1 MMRRLYAVI
10 LSFLIVMGLVSCAS
24 VGSGSPLWV
33 KSAPESRKLIYSVG
47 SAKLTTEKNSSD
59 ASYGLALSDLVS
71 KLYPVID
78 EATAEYITDNTLE
91 AYEKIKLSATSTLVS
106 KAVKDEVW
114 TSADGTVWTLVS
126 VAVSDFPSLYEEAT
140 EEYIVSLEEKRVTT
154 LEKLDDLIVSL
165 GVEESGVSISL
176 SSEAL
181 LLKEKA
187 EKKADEIISIIDS
200 VEKGLRI
207 NEVVERIRLS
217 LQTLGYKVN

>member
-1 MMRRLYAVI
+1 MVLA
-10 LSFLIVMGLVSCAS
+10 SCVF
-24 VGSGSPLWV
+24 VGSGAPSWV
-33 KSAPESRKLIYSVG
+33 MSAPEKSRELIYGVG
-47 SAKLTTEKNSSD
+47 RAKLTMEKHSSD
-59 ASYGLALSDLVS
+59 ASYGFALSDLVS
-71 KLYPVID
+71 RLYPIID
-78 EATAEYITDNTLE
+78 EATVEYVTDNTHE
-91 AYEKIKLSATSTLVS
+91 AYEKIKLAATSTLVS
-106 KAVKDEVW
+106 KALKDEVW
-114 TSADGTVWTLVS
+114 TSSDGTVWTLVS
-126 VAVSDFPSLYEEAT
+126 VPVSDFPSLYEETA

-165 GVEESGVSISL
+165 GVEESDVSITL

-207 NEVVERIRLS
+207 NEVVERIRHG